1 MRNIST
7 LTLYLSMKQGKL
19 KRFLIDSKRK
29 DDVKACYTLER
40 DPDRFVY
47 AEAKAAAAIL
57 SKREEKQKPKK
68 VVDRAQTDVTP
79 VNIENL
85 KKKWGKWYLN
95 SYTGVRKTEEFAHWC
110 AKNGNREFAH
120 WCAKNDN
127 FRSCANS
134 HIGVRK
140 KRTMGRVEHQKL
152 NQVGAYAPTWL
163 SFWCS
168 TRLLMPEKKCS
179 S

>member
-1 MRNIST
+1 
-7 LTLYLSMKQGKL
+7 MKQGKL

-29 DDVKACYTLER
+29 DNVKACYTLER

-127 FRSCANS
+127 FR
-134 HIGVRK
+134 
-140 KRTMGRVEHQKL
+140 
-152 NQVGAYAPTWL
+152 
-163 SFWCS
+163 
-168 TRLLMPEKKCS
+168 
-179 S
+179 